1 MIKCI
6 FKISFVFLILTSCK
20 KDFGGQVNP
29 LVESFKMP
37 KDESKN
43 IIFKHND
50 VLHLIGYKDAR
61 YSEPFDPYNVYS
73 FDIEKGS
80 FKSIEKRIIPDLEDW
95 RENENKIMLA
105 ASCNNEVYVL
115 TESKEL
121 FKLKSDFSYNE
132 QDLVN
137 RFNNAVSFFSFNN
150 LIFISQTDGKLIVY
164 DPITGLTS
172 ETALEGNP
180 ISQIIKKDNFFYFAS
195 GKSIYKSVDCKSW
208 DIHFTINSNSYD
220 QLLNINFHNGS
231 FICASKSGEKIYTL
245 KLDFFTGGNIVTFTD
260 PFDFSKT
267 SSYSDSNDDYNY
279 DYDYNSYT
287 AMGLTG
293 YSYIIGNYYFSFVD
307 EFGDSYSSDYVKKTR
322 PTFPLV
328 SENISTTKTKI
339 ADGSVFN
346 SELRYS
352 KYNNLNVIQIE
363 NYLFYL
369 DNLYEESETSY
380 TNRSRLKKVTIP
392 NN

>member
-172 ETALEGNP
+172 
-180 ISQIIKKDNFFYFAS
+180 
-195 GKSIYKSVDCKSW
+195 
-208 DIHFTINSNSYD
+208 
-220 QLLNINFHNGS
+220 
-231 FICASKSGEKIYTL
+231 
-245 KLDFFTGGNIVTFTD
+245 
-260 PFDFSKT
+260 
-267 SSYSDSNDDYNY
+267 
-279 DYDYNSYT
+279 
-287 AMGLTG
+287 
-293 YSYIIGNYYFSFVD
+293 
-307 EFGDSYSSDYVKKTR
+307 
-322 PTFPLV
+322 
-328 SENISTTKTKI
+328 
-339 ADGSVFN
+339 
-346 SELRYS
+346 
-352 KYNNLNVIQIE
+352 
-363 NYLFYL
+363 
-369 DNLYEESETSY
+369 
-380 TNRSRLKKVTIP
+380 
-392 NN
+392 